1 MDNPFYRHWF
11 CGFGQALP
19 GLDDQ
24 SIDTL
29 MSHCGRACSGS
40 YSKQVYIEASRAAD
54 SLDALIAGLN
64 QRFDEMAARRVSGET
79 IEVVYTRCACDL
91 VRDGLVSSPKLCL
104 CSLKSLRYN
113 WEAVLG
119 EGSVDC
125 RLEQSILGGGDCCR
139 FFIKIHRDD
148 RRTGV

>member
-11 CGFGQALP
+11 SGFGQALSD
-19 GLDDQ
+19 LDDQ
-24 SIDTL
+24 SIDAL
-29 MSHCGRACSGS
+29 MSHCGRACSDS
-40 YSKQVYIEASRAAD
+40 YSKQVYIEAYRAAD
-54 SLDALIAGLN
+54 TLDALIAGLN
-64 QRFDEMAARRVSGET
+64 NRFGEMAARRISDDTVE
-79 IEVVYTRCACDL
+79 IVYTRCACDL
-91 VRDGLVSSPKLCL
+91 VRDGLINHPKLCQ

-139 FFIKIHRDD
+139 FIIKIHTDD